1 MITTYAAAPLSAATL
16 HERVDLDRRARQFVA
31 MLAMNLLVVSPHDR
45 ARVLGGYP
53 VEPEHDRGGAMA
65 WCSANGIGED
75 LTWLRGWLVRWKVDN
90 AAIRAEWWSEVSAD
104 EVRDALA
111 RESWAGVLQMVRR

>member
-1 MITTYAAAPLSAATL
+1 M
-16 HERVDLDRRARQFVA
+16 RAVQWCSLILGGEMPPDWQREPEV
-31 MLAMNLLVVSPHDR
+31 
-45 ARVLGGYP
+45 RVLA
-53 VEPEHDRGGAMA
+53 VRVLRA

-111 RESWAGVLQMVRR
+111 RESWAGVLQMVRQW